1 MNLLYDPDHRGADA
15 PKTEC
20 MRPTRSR
27 ACTRAARWMR
37 NGLAAGAS
45 LLLSACAG
53 LSGGSLTED
62 QDWRAN
68 GFRYYDSSPYLL
80 VYTDNKGGLNS
91 ELKYMPD
98 LTKKRQVKP
107 YQFLASVDGTLTF
120 EDGILTGAESNGDG
134 TAVPKA
140 VISAL
145 EKTAKAAIAA
155 DMGTARE
162 AMDADGLAPRVY
174 LFKIIKTIDDKG
186 NYVWELKGS
195 SGSPV
200 KS

>member
-1 MNLLYDPDHRGADA
+1 MPAAAMLI
-15 PKTEC
+15 
-20 MRPTRSR
+20 R
-27 ACTRAARWMR
+27 A
-37 NGLAAGAS
+37 GLSSLA

-53 LSGGSLTED
+53 LSGRSLTEE
-62 QDWRAN
+62 QDWSAT

-107 YQFLASVDGTLTF
+107 YQFLASVEGSLTF

-145 EKTAKAAIAA
+145 EKAAKAAIALDA
-155 DMGTARE
+155 KLAPE
-162 AMDADGLAPRVY
+162 AKDADDLAPRVY
-174 LFKIIKTIDDKG
+174 LFKIVKEVNDKG
-186 NYVWELKGS
+186 QYVWELKGS
-195 SGSPV
+195 SGSPI